1 MWTQLGSVRQIVPPN
16 VHREVRLLLDGDP
29 MSNPV
34 HILATTYA
42 QEGKGEEVARVIA
55 AELETVRAKQGCLR
69 YDLFRE
75 KRQPDVLVMQE
86 VWATVDDLRAHGS
99 SRQLADL
106 GARLADSVARE
117 TVVTVLVP
125 IDGI

>member
-1 MWTQLGSVRQIVPPN
+1 
-16 VHREVRLLLDGDP
+16 

-75 KRQPDVLVMQE
+75 KRRPDVLVMQE

-99 SRQLADL
+99 SSQLANL
-106 GARLADSVARE
+106 GARLAGSVARE
-117 TVVTVLVP
+117 TAVTVLVP
-125 IDGI
+125 IDDI